1 VRTLLRS
8 NFGAARRLYLRPEN
22 HLKDQTVAQYKS
34 GDRALTAADGYRIVL
49 NVGDQRS
56 DLAGD
61 PQAEHSVKF
70 PDPFYFIP

>member
-1 VRTLLRS
+1 M
-8 NFGAARRLYLRPEN
+8 
-22 HLKDQTVAQYKS
+22 AQYKS

-49 NVGDQRS
+49 NAGDQRS

-61 PQAEHSVKF
+61 PQAEHSVKL